1 MEAMRD
7 EEKARGLTEFPE
19 RSDREAALYFVGRR
33 TLIAEIG
40 KTIGQMRRLEVGKEM
55 SDLVS
60 SGLNLSDQCTWLIRG
75 AN

>member
-1 MEAMRD
+1 MEAIRD
-7 EEKARGLTEFPE
+7 EEKERGLTEFSE

-40 KTIGQMRRLEVGKEM
+40 KTIGQMRRLAAGKAV
-55 SDLVS
+55 SDLVG
-60 SGLNLSDQCTWLIRG
+60 SGLNLSDQHTWLMRS